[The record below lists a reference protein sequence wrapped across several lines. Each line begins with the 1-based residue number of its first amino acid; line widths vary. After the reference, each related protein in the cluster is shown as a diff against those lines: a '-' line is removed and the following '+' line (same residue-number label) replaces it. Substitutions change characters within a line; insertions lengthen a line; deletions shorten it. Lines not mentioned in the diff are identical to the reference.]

1 VRLAV
6 SSVAAAGG
14 ALAALLTWSAGALA
28 APAAVA
34 APTTQAAVSHASAG
48 KGGGATAASGPHQG
62 TVSACSAYVAR
73 AIERHVSVVRIPAP
87 CQGLSKAEI
96 NQAAALAIVRVAGG
110 VPKAAFRKRA
120 AQAARY
126 VDHLVTALPAIAGPL
141 PTSPGSGTP
150 AGRPV
155 GGQDLGMDVAAL
167 IAWLVTAASGGYVL
181 LRWMARGG
189 TLRRRAGSTGSPPA
203 VIVGHFGLALA
214 GLAVWIAYMIAGR
227 SALAWVCVGVLLPIA
242 GLGMAALVIGLPGGP
257 AQTAAEATATGSA
270 VGRALGG
277 GPVTAGTAVA
287 GRVQANPASARRRLS
302 PLIVVAHGA
311 LAITTIALVLLA
323 ALGPAGS

>member
-1 VRLAV
+1 MRLAV
-6 SSVAAAGG
+6 SGAAAAGG
-14 ALAALLTWSAGALA
+14 ALAALLALPALGVGAQA
-28 APAAVA
+28 APAA
-34 APTTQAAVSHASAG
+34 QAVSLAGAG

-62 TVSACSAYVAR
+62 TVSTCSAYVAR
-73 AIERHVSVVRIPAP
+73 AIERHVTVVRIPAP
-87 CQGLSKAEI
+87 CQGLSQAEI

-120 AQAARY
+120 ALAARY
-126 VDHLVTALPAIAGPL
+126 LDHLVTALPAIAGPL
-141 PTSPGSGTP
+141 LTSPGSGTA

-181 LRWMARGG
+181 LHWMARGG
-189 TLRRRAGSTGSPPA
+189 TLRRRAGNTGSPPV

-242 GLGMAALVIGLPGGP
+242 GLGMAALAIGLPGGP
-257 AQTAAEATATGSA
+257 AQTAAQGTATGSA
-270 VGRALGG
+270 VGRALAG

-287 GRVQANPASARRRLS
+287 GRVQANRASARRRLS

-311 LAITTIALVLLA
+311 LAVTTIALVLLA